1 MKSNQEEQKK
11 ESTERMA
18 TPNELYQMMTSQM
31 NDLAQ
36 QLFTCIKRGEIE
48 RVAGMINGVDITN
61 LVSDEATF
69 H

>member
-1 MKSNQEEQKK
+1 
-11 ESTERMA
+11 
-18 TPNELYQMMTSQM
+18 MMTSQM